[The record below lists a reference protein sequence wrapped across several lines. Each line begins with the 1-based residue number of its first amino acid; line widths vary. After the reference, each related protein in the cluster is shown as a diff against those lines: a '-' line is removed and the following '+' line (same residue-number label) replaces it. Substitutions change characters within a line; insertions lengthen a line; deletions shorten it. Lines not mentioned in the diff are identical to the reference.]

1 MPHAMTPVQKKTIR
15 EVAKKRRATINKDQI
30 KNWSQRICAQVL
42 EMVDRSNPVMVYVSK
57 SPEVD
62 TGTLITSLIGRNGY
76 VIVPIIECET
86 INLRLSYLTD
96 PSVLV
101 ESTFQVPEPVYREL
115 PAHADEVKVVII
127 PMLAFD
133 RQGNRL
139 GYGAG
144 YYDRFLCAHPKI
156 PRIGIAFSCQEF
168 EVIPSDEN
176 DIRMDLIV
184 TEEDIIRCGS

>member
-62 TGTLITSLIGRNGY
+62 TCTLITSLIGRNGN

-86 INLRLSYLTD
+86 TSLRLSYLTD

-101 ESTFQVPEPVYREL
+101 ESTFQVPEPVNHEI
-115 PAHADEVKVVII
+115 PAQADEVKVVII

-133 RQGNRL
+133 RRGNRL
-139 GYGAG
+139 GYGSG

-156 PRIGIAFSCQEF
+156 HRIGIAFSCQEF

-184 TEEDIIRCGS
+184 TENDILRCGS